1 MSLPCRDA
9 PFCSAGAWGEW
20 VASAQTPIRSAAP
33 RPLMEVTDP
42 WVVPSLGRLT
52 LQCPQKHHEAR
63 APLSSGAQSRG
74 SPTPKASARPRTDLS
89 ASLPAQCVSSARA
102 PSLPWRRAVSS
113 GKMPS
118 LEFGKGT
125 ELGGR

>member
-89 ASLPAQCVSSARA
+89 ASASSVCIQCQSPIPALAQSCFLRQDT
-102 PSLPWRRAVSS
+102 
-113 GKMPS
+113 
-118 LEFGKGT
+118 F
-125 ELGGR
+125 LGVWEGH